1 MPRHTPTLIPH
12 KEWVCP
18 YSGRK
23 QGTTD
28 LLLPSAASSGAP
40 IRPCLISC
48 WSLNKL
54 YWLEKAKNPTR
65 YQIHGS
71 QGGAAV
77 PFWGEDLATK
87 RSFLGADKR
96 PCEPLISVSLLSVS
110 QPSRPLGVSGP
121 HSRNAFPSPLS
132 FSRSWNLSTSRL
144 SSSPLAFPDSGCGAA
159 TASLLAASVTC
170 SLWPPTAH
178 LNRRQT
184 GVGEARLMPCRPWC
198 SRLPEGRFMRVIQV

>member
-1 MPRHTPTLIPH
+1 MPGHTPTLIPH

-48 WSLNKL
+48 WPLNKL

-96 PCEPLISVSLLSVS
+96 PREPLVSVSLLSVKS
-110 QPSRPLGVSGP
+110 
-121 HSRNAFPSPLS
+121 AFPAPGGLRTSFKECFPLPLVLLPLLKS
-132 FSRSWNLSTSRL
+132 LYFSSLFLS
-144 SSSPLAFPDSGCGAA
+144 
-159 TASLLAASVTC
+159 
-170 SLWPPTAH
+170 
-178 LNRRQT
+178 
-184 GVGEARLMPCRPWC
+184 
-198 SRLPEGRFMRVIQV
+198 SRLPRQWMWGSYSLPPRSFCDLLPLASNSSSQ

>member
-1 MPRHTPTLIPH
+1 MSLP
-12 KEWVCP
+12 
-18 YSGRK
+18 
-23 QGTTD
+23 
-28 LLLPSAASSGAP
+28 LLREEARERRLVAP
-40 IRPCLISC
+40 F
-48 WSLNKL
+48 
-54 YWLEKAKNPTR
+54 
-65 YQIHGS
+65 GS
-71 QGGAAV
+71 QLRSTNKTLPDFLLASKQIALIGEGQEPHSLSDSWLPRWGSCPLLGRGPSHQTQLPRGWQAATWTSR
-77 PFWGEDLATK
+77 F
-87 RSFLGADKR
+87 
-96 PCEPLISVSLLSVS
+96 SVSAFVS

-159 TASLLAASVTC
+159 TASLLTASVTC
-170 SLWPPTAH
+170 SRWLPTAH